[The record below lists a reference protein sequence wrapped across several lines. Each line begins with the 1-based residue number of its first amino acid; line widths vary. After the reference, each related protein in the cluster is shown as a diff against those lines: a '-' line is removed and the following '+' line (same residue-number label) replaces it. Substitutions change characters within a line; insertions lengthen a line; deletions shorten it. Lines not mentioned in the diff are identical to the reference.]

1 MWGETCNNPVTT
13 EAGQAQPDGQRRPL
27 NYHDRMN
34 IFHPARPSGD
44 GRLPPRSRCAS
55 GKSVWGVG
63 RAAISVL
70 VAAAAVHGQA
80 WSSQPTTGAVVPQ
93 QLSAAASN
101 AELMYLVLVGEMQVA
116 AKQAG
121 VGFSLILDAAKK
133 SGDADL
139 FRRAVN
145 VALESRSAE
154 AAKEAARAWTVSLP
168 SSQDAYRVLLQ
179 LMLATNDV
187 AQSAEPLKQLL
198 AVVPDTERSAVIDA
212 VAQTYARANDKD
224 AARRVAL
231 AAMQPWTAKAD
242 TAASA
247 WAATGMLW
255 LAAGLTDAAAE
266 AMTSALTSRAQTDA
280 PGFLAVALLNAKA
293 SGAEGML
300 QKALERKPSLPVRMA
315 YVRHLLDKERATDA
329 QRQLELA
336 TQQDA
341 NAPEPWLLLGALN
354 LQANRPPLAE
364 KDFLRYLELT
374 AGQDTERAER
384 GKTQAYLSL
393 SQIAESRKDF
403 DAATRWLD
411 RIDADD
417 DPLRVQ
423 LRRATLLGRK
433 GQVSEARALIG
444 EIPEQQPTDRRAKLA
459 AEVQILKDAQQL
471 PQAFA
476 LLQGAVQ
483 KDPDDADL
491 AYDLA
496 MLADKMGN
504 HAEMERLLRHLMAR
518 KPDYHHAFNALGYSL
533 AERNTRLNEAKD
545 LILKALAMAPGDP
558 FITDSLGWVEYRL
571 GNLAEAA
578 RLLREAYAKRADVE
592 IALHLGEVL
601 WVMGEREA
609 ARQAFG
615 QARDMQADSATL
627 QEVLQ
632 RLGVQL

>member
-1 MWGETCNNPVTT
+1 
-13 EAGQAQPDGQRRPL
+13 
-27 NYHDRMN
+27 MN
-34 IFHPARPSGD
+34 IFHPARPSAD

-80 WSSQPTTGAVVPQ
+80 WSAQPTTGAVVPQ

-300 QKALERKPSLPVRMA
+300 QKALERNPSLPVRMA
-315 YVRHLLDKERATDA
+315 YVRHLLDNERATDA

-364 KDFLRYLELT
+364 KDFLRYLELS

-417 DPLRVQ
+417 DALRVQ

-444 EIPEQQPTDRRAKLA
+444 QIPERQPTDRRAKLA

-504 HAEMERLLRHLMAR
+504 HAEMERLLRQLMAR

-592 IALHLGEVL
+592 ISLHLGEVL